1 VVTPLV
7 SICVASY
14 RRPHGLARLLTSL
27 ERLELPEGV
36 EVETIV
42 VDNDAE
48 ESARA
53 VVAGYAEGGAS
64 VVYCV
69 EPRRNIAH
77 ARNRA
82 VEAARGRWIAFIDDD
97 EAAEPRWLAAYL
109 ELAARRDA
117 DAFFGPVL
125 PRLEAIATPWLD
137 AETFYTR
144 PRHATGTAID
154 RGEARTGNA
163 FVSAKIFDGR
173 RFDPAFGAS
182 GGEDAE
188 LFAHIGAPLLWCD
201 EARVVEFVPPE
212 RHRPA
217 WLLRRAFRGGYVHT
231 RLALHARPAAIARL
245 GLPRALL
252 AGTALLAAL
261 PIAALGG
268 RRRAL
273 QVALRLWVQAGHV
286 FAHLRGRHEPYAA

>member
-1 VVTPLV
+1 MVTPLI
-7 SICVASY
+7 SICVATY
-14 RRPHGLARLLTSL
+14 RRPRGLSRLLASL
-27 ERLELPEGV
+27 ERLELPAGAH
-36 EVETIV
+36 VETIV

-48 ESARA
+48 ESARP
-53 VVAGYAEGGAS
+53 VVAGHARGGAP
-64 VVYCV
+64 VAYCV

-97 EAAEPRWLAAYL
+97 EEAEPRWLAAYL
-109 ELAARRDA
+109 ELAARKSA
-117 DAFFGPVL
+117 DAFFGPGL
-125 PRLEAIATPWLD
+125 PRLESVATPWLD
-137 AETFYTR
+137 AEAFYAR

-163 FVSAKIFDGR
+163 FVSAKVFDGR

-188 LFAHIGAPLLWCD
+188 LFAHVGGPLLWCD
-201 EARVVEFVPPE
+201 EARVVEFVPKE

-217 WLLRRAFRGGYVHT
+217 WLLSRAFRGGYVHT
-231 RLALHARPAAIARL
+231 RLALRARPAVAALL

-252 AGTALLAAL
+252 AGTVLLAVL
-261 PIAALGG
+261 PFAALAG

-273 QVALRLWVQAGHV
+273 RVALRLGVQAGHV
-286 FAHLRGRHEPYAA
+286 FAHLQGRLEPYAA

>member
-1 VVTPLV
+1 MTPLV
-7 SICVASY
+7 SICVATY
-14 RRPHGLARLLTSL
+14 RRPRGLARLLESL
-27 ERLELPEGV
+27 DVLELPAGV

-48 ESARA
+48 ESARS
-53 VVAGYAEGGAS
+53 VVAGCASGGAP
-64 VVYCV
+64 VAYRV

-82 VEAARGRWIAFIDDD
+82 VEVARGRWLAFIDDD
-97 EAAEPRWLAAYL
+97 EQAEPRWLAAYL
-109 ELAARRDA
+109 ELAARMGA

-125 PRLEAIATPWLD
+125 TRLEAIATPWLD
-137 AETFYTR
+137 TETFYTR

-163 FVSAKIFDGR
+163 FVAAKVFDGR

-188 LFAHIGAPLLWCD
+188 LFAHVGAPLLWCD

-217 WLLRRAFRGGYVHT
+217 WLLRRAFSGGYVHT
-231 RLALHARPAAIARL
+231 RLALRTRPAAISFL

-252 AGTALLAAL
+252 AGTAFLAAL
-261 PIAALGG
+261 PIAALAG

-273 QVALRLWVQAGHV
+273 RVALRLWVQAGHV